1 MKALTTLLVIGM
13 FATAVA
19 MADDADDV
27 KAAMQRHYAAL
38 NSGDVNALVQHF
50 VAGYTRFGFAGGLLE
65 RFDSLEE
72 RRKDRQASRDA
83 GLKFNIQDRHIDV
96 SVYGNSTAVVTSYRV
111 GTVTLANGNTVRLNN
126 RITTVLVKQGGQWKI
141 AHVHFS
147 PLREST
153 KIVSIESI

>member
-1 MKALTTLLVIGM
+1 MKVLTTLFMIGM
-13 FATAVA
+13 FTTAVA
-19 MADDADDV
+19 MADDVDDV
-27 KAAMQRHYAAL
+27 RAAVQGLFAA
-38 NSGDVNALVQHF
+38 VNAGDANGRVSRRMPE
-50 VAGYTRFGFAGGLLE
+50 YSNFGRGGGLLNPAT
-65 RFDSLEE
+65 SPEE

-147 PLREST
+147 PLRGPQ
-153 KIVSIESI
+153 